1 MNSDTTPNAS
11 QNDRKLAYIAHIGP
25 ILFVILGAWI
35 ASQFLSFRL
44 AGIGGMLFALAFWQ
58 IKKNDS
64 AFIREHAAEAFNF
77 NLSMFLYAVVMLLLW
92 ELTDG
97 MLFLIMLPL
106 AMIQVML
113 WIFCPILA
121 AKAENQGQRY
131 RYPISFRIL
140 S

>member
-25 ILFVILGAWI
+25 ILFVILGASI
-35 ASQFLSFRL
+35 ASQLLSLRL
-44 AGIGGMLFALAFWQ
+44 AGTG
-58 IKKNDS
+58 
-64 AFIREHAAEAFNF
+64 
-77 NLSMFLYAVVMLLLW
+77 
-92 ELTDG
+92 G